1 MLLWAGVDAAP
12 PPPPPSPPAIV
23 VAADRDDDDADG
35 KPDAEQDFLPPAARA
50 DVLLLD
56 KSFVGAELRA
66 SSGGD
71 RARLVVGGRA
81 FPWGRPLPAG
91 AGVQGLAPGVVSLSV
106 TKSKSKSAEPLSIV
120 VVGAGFRDGKKN
132 NVDLVRDHAS
142 LERTPPERVEG
153 AADSAYSDPDALR
166 VVVAVPSAIA
176 VGGAPFIGVE
186 TLGASGARLDE
197 LPHLLVEPVP
207 CAPSPVPPDTRCFA
221 SAPVRFVVDD
231 VDRRHPVVEMRSVRA
246 EVGGGVVVRWGSGS
260 AAKKLAVLRVGG
272 PRATPVGP
280 IVRLRATLRPMVVRI
295 APGGAPAIG
304 GHDAGAI
311 AQLRTELALASAIW
325 GQCGVTFG
333 PAQSLDVKV
342 VDPPPPHLVAFGDDL
357 GLPATGGEVRLP
369 VDGKLIQIPT
379 APGST
384 TDRVAYDFAQ
394 AATKAGLVAVVSP
407 NVRIA
412 PGASGSV
419 DVSLRKKDGALATAE
434 PAEHAP
440 LSTDPTMNVR
450 IGSVDFSDGLQHFG
464 DMDSMAGT
472 IEERTLVKAYDD
484 GDPATI
490 EIIVIPGF
498 AGGGRIGESFIASDA
513 SSIRNVVLLDR
524 AGVRARRSSLTL
536 AHELGHVFM
545 NMPGHPD
552 DYGID
557 TPTLLMDSDASDASA
572 FGPRR
577 LTVEECAR
585 VVREGGPHA
594 KVPLFSEW
602 PLGPLPGITAR

>member
-1 MLLWAGVDAAP
+1 MATPAAAP
-12 PPPPPSPPAIV
+12 PPPAIV
-23 VAADRDDDDADG
+23 VSADWDDDDANG
-35 KPDAEQDFLPPAARA
+35 KRDADEDNLGAVARG
-50 DVLLLD
+50 DLLVLD
-56 KSFVGAELRA
+56 KGFLGATLKPSA
-66 SSGGD
+66 GAD
-71 RARLVVGGRA
+71 RARVVAAGKPV
-81 FPWGRPLPAG
+81 PWGRPLPAG
-91 AGVQGLAPGVVSLSV
+91 AGIQGLQPGTLELVAAKKKSSEQEKMTIQVV
-106 TKSKSKSAEPLSIV
+106 A
-120 VVGAGFRDGKKN
+120 AGFRDGARKD
-132 NVDLVRDHAS
+132 VDLVRDHGS

-153 AADSAYSDPDALR
+153 NADAPYADPDALR
-166 VVVAVPSAIA
+166 VTVVVPLALAPAGQAPAISLETVSAA
-176 VGGAPFIGVE
+176 
-186 TLGASGARLDE
+186 GARLDE
-197 LPHLLVEPVP
+197 LPHLAVEPAACPAALASIAAKVK
-207 CAPSPVPPDTRCFA
+207 CFA

-231 VDRRHPVVEMRSVRA
+231 VDRKHPVVEARSVRA
-246 EVGGGVVVRWGSGS
+246 EVGGGAVVRIAPSG
-260 AAKKLAVLRVGG
+260 KKLALLRIGG
-272 PRATPVGP
+272 PRATSVGP
-280 IVRLRATLRPMVVRI
+280 IVRLRGTLRPMVVRLT
-295 APGGAPAIG
+295 PNGAPAIG

-311 AQLRTELALASAIW
+311 VQLRTELALASAVW

-357 GLPATGGEVRLP
+357 GLPASGGEVRLK
-369 VDGKLIQIPT
+369 VDGKLLQLAT

-394 AATKAGLVAVVSP
+394 AATKAGFVPIVSP

-419 DVSLRKKDGALATAE
+419 DVSLRRKDGALATAE

-490 EIIVIPGF
+490 EVVVIPGF

-536 AHELGHVFM
+536 AHELGHVLM

-577 LTVEECAR
+577 LGVEECAR
-585 VVREGGPHA
+585 VVREAGPRA
-594 KVPLFSEW
+594 KVPLFREW
-602 PLGPLPGITAR
+602 PLGPLPLTAR